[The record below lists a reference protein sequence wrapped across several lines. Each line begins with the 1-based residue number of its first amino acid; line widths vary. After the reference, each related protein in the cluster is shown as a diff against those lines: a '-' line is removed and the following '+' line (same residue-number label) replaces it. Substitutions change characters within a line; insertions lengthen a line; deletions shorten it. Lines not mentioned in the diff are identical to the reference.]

1 MNAPTEKVI
10 GVLGGMGP
18 EATVAFL
25 ARLVAA
31 TPASND
37 QQHLRVITDS
47 NPKIPDRTKALT
59 ANGESPVPAMLASLR
74 SLQAAGAEF
83 AVIPCVTAHGFLPEL
98 RRESPLPIV
107 SILDAVAE
115 ELVRNRISCA
125 GLIATVGTVEAGFFQ
140 ARLAECGVRT
150 IVPTPASQ
158 KRVMQAIYDIKLD
171 AAGQSRHRPRSVLT
185 EVAFELIGRGA
196 ASIIA
201 GCTEIPLALKQKDIL
216 APYLDSLTLLARAA
230 IAAAGKN
237 PLIMEGT
244 PCN

>member
-1 MNAPTEKVI
+1 MNAPIEKVI

-25 ARLVAA
+25 SRLVAA
-31 TPASND
+31 TPASID

-59 ANGESPVPAMLASLR
+59 GSGESPVPAMLASLR
-74 SLQAAGAEF
+74 SLRSAGAEF
-83 AVIPCVTAHGFLPEL
+83 AVIPCVTAHAFLPEL
-98 RRESPLPIV
+98 RRESPLPIY
-107 SILDAVAE
+107 SIVDAVAE
-115 ELVRNRISCA
+115 ELVRLGLNSV
-125 GLIATVGTVEAGFFQ
+125 GLIATIGTVEIGFFQ
-140 ARLAECGVRT
+140 KRLAESGVET

-171 AAGQSRHRPRSVLT
+171 AAGHARHRPKSVLT

-196 ASIIA
+196 GAIIA
-201 GCTEIPLALKQKDIL
+201 GCTEIPLALEQKDIL
-216 APYLDSLTLLARAA
+216 VPYLDSLTLLARAA

-237 PLIMEGT
+237 PLIVEGT